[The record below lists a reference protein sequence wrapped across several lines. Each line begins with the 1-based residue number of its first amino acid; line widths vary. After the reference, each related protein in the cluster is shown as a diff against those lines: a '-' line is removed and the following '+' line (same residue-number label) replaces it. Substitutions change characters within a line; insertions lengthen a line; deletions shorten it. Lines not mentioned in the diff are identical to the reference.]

1 MLFFPHCASIS
12 GQSANVWTCDV
23 PCSTCCNSCCK
34 YLCTELLSFQ
44 CTEQLTW
51 WCTPNKCV
59 FLPTLLL
66 WKGGVY
72 IKQTKLENQSAQ
84 KVILQV
90 SEMYTYS
97 YFGQSFYFAVKDGTK
112 IQSGLCNCHVL
123 FPAEASF
130 ELWSISGV
138 LGLGCRK
145 PCASWPAKQ
154 PAGSRWVRNQVHAFF
169 STWICSSLSSNISL
183 LCVSL

>member
-1 MLFFPHCASIS
+1 MPPSLGSQQMSGPVTYPAVPAAIAAVDIYALNCYLFSA
-12 GQSANVWTCDV
+12 QSSSPDGA
-23 PCSTCCNSCCK
+23 
-34 YLCTELLSFQ
+34 
-44 CTEQLTW
+44 
-51 WCTPNKCV
+51 
-59 FLPTLLL
+59 LPTNVSSYLHCCFG
-66 WKGGVY
+66 KEGY

-123 FPAEASF
+123 FPAEAGF
-130 ELWSISGV
+130 ELWNISGV

-169 STWICSSLSSNISL
+169 ST
-183 LCVSL
+183 

>member
-1 MLFFPHCASIS
+1 
-12 GQSANVWTCDV
+12 
-23 PCSTCCNSCCK
+23 
-34 YLCTELLSFQ
+34 
-44 CTEQLTW
+44 
-51 WCTPNKCV
+51 
-59 FLPTLLL
+59 
-66 WKGGVY
+66 
-72 IKQTKLENQSAQ
+72 
-84 KVILQV
+84 
-90 SEMYTYS
+90 MYTYS

-169 STWICSSLSSNISL
+169 FHLNLFIPLFKHKSIVCQPLMDYVEGGLCFQHL
-183 LCVSL
+183 LIDLASPHPAW